1 MKEHDVPEEYEVFEV
16 FVQKTQAD
24 FHTHVG
30 SIVAPSPDVALMNA
44 RENFL
49 RRESG
54 VNLWVVPRQCVT
66 ATPYDTDVDW
76 FAREMDRKY
85 REAGGY
91 PENGRLWKMYKERVL
106 HLDEIVEDLHGEK
119 DKRKNESASS

>member
-1 MKEHDVPEEYEVFEV
+1 MSEGNVQEGFGVFEV

-30 SIVAPSPDVALMNA
+30 SVVAPSPDVALMNA

-49 RRESG
+49 RRDLG

-66 ATPYDTDVDW
+66 ATPYDSEGDW
-76 FAREMDRKY
+76 FAREFDRKY

-91 PENGRLWKMYKERVL
+91 PENGRLWKMYKEKVL
-106 HLDEIVEDLHGEK
+106 QLEEIVEDLHGK
-119 DKRKNESASS
+119 GDKNNESASS